1 MDTLVCLFPNNKYV
15 VTRAS
20 LSDPG
25 AFPGFDDILCLFA
38 SQIQMQYK

>member
-1 MDTLVCLFPNNKYV
+1 MDFCFFLNKKCV

-20 LSDPG
+20 LSDSG
-25 AFPGFDDILCLFA
+25 AFPGSDDIQCLFA